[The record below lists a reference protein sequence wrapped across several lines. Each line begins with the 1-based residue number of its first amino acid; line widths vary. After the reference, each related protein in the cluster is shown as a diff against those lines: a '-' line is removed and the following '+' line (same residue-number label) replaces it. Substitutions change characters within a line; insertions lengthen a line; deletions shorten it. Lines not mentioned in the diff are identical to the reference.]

1 MIDEARP
8 ASPGG
13 LRFWPHGCGFAPG
26 IIRGPMRLLT
36 LAVAATL
43 LIAGCSSTPTPLETA
58 IHESWNRYGDAKGT
72 PEAAKAAP
80 QRPVGILAE
89 APGMCTTTGIIED
102 VCAVK
107 GCWMRLRDD
116 AGNEVLVRFADY
128 GFFVPRNAR
137 GRSAVVYGDADVQV
151 LSVEARRHLAEDAG
165 KTPAEIAAIRTPK
178 SEVTIV
184 AHAVWI
190 QGSGLQPPYAAIAAE
205 DCPAVDAS
213 VPVGSL
219 DKAPAG
225 KPTP

>member
-1 MIDEARP
+1 MNR
-8 ASPGG
+8 
-13 LRFWPHGCGFAPG
+13 LAP
-26 IIRGPMRLLT
+26 LLVA
-36 LAVAATL
+36 AVAFA
-43 LIAGCSSTPTPLETA
+43 AGCSTTPNPIETA
-58 IHESWNRYGDAKGT
+58 LHESWSRYGDAKGT
-72 PEAAKAAP
+72 ADAAKSAP

-89 APGMCTTTGIIED
+89 APGPCTTTGIIED

-137 GRSAVVYGDADVQV
+137 GRTAVVYGNADVQL

-190 QGSGLQPPYAAIAAE
+190 QGSGLQPPYAPIAAE
-205 DCPAVDAS
+205 NCPEVDAS

-219 DKAPAG
+219 DRAPAE
-225 KPTP
+225 KPNS

>member
-1 MIDEARP
+1 MRI
-8 ASPGG
+8 
-13 LRFWPHGCGFAPG
+13 LAP
-26 IIRGPMRLLT
+26 LV
-36 LAVAATL
+36 VAAGL
-43 LIAGCSSTPTPLETA
+43 LAAGCSSTPTPLETA
-58 IHESWNRYGDAKGT
+58 LHDSWSRYGDGQGT
-72 PEAAKAAP
+72 AEAARSAP
-80 QRPVGILAE
+80 QRPVGLLAE
-89 APGMCTTTGIIED
+89 APGMCTTSGVIED

-116 AGNEVLVRFADY
+116 AGNEVLVRFAGY

-137 GRSAVVYGDADVQV
+137 GRNAVVYGNADVQV

-165 KTPAEIAAIRTPK
+165 KSPAEIAAIRTPK

-219 DKAPAG
+219 EKPPAEKPAP
-225 KPTP
+225 